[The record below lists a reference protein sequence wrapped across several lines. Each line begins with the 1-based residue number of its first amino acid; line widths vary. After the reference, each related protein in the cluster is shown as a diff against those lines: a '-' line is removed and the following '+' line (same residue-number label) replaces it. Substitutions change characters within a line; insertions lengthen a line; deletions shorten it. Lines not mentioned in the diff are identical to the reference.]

1 MLIKTPLLI
10 LTLALSACVPS
21 GDFCD
26 VAKDLRTTSELSAL
40 IYDTDEAF
48 ARDLAV
54 HNTMYLDCPV

>member
-1 MLIKTPLLI
+1 MRIAILLSTLI
-10 LTLALSACVPS
+10 LSSCADG

-26 VAKDLRTTSELSAL
+26 VGLDLRTTSELSAV

-54 HNTMYLDCPV
+54 HNSMYLDCPK

>member
-1 MLIKTPLLI
+1 MRIVILLSILI
-10 LTLALSACVPS
+10 LSSCGVT

-40 IYDTDEAF
+40 IYDADETF

-54 HNTMYLDCPV
+54 HNTMYGEC

>member
-1 MLIKTPLLI
+1 MRIVILLSTLI
-10 LTLALSACVPS
+10 LSSCAS

-26 VAKDLRTTSELSAL
+26 VAKDLRTTTELSSL

-54 HNTMYLDCPV
+54 HNSLYLGCPA